1 MQCEG
6 VQLPARRSNWQPRE
20 RAWVAFEPQWEVR
33 GRELGRIRVGGR
45 RRRDQRRRGRRKVR
59 RMRVDGGGVR
69 RWGRKLRLRSLFDR
83 FLEVDGWCSSSV
95 MIWGFRSGSKSSE
108 SDSDSAAASPRE

>member
-1 MQCEG
+1 MQWDG

-20 RAWVAFEPQWEVR
+20 RAWVAFEPQCEVR

-69 RWGRKLRLRSLFDR
+69 RWRRKVRLFDR
-83 FLEVDGWCSSSV
+83 FLEVVEEGWCSSSV
-95 MIWGFRSGSKSSE
+95 MIWGFCSGSKSSE
-108 SDSDSAAASPRE
+108 SDADSASPRE

>member
-6 VQLPARRSNWQPRE
+6 VQLPARRSNLQPRE
-20 RAWVAFEPQWEVR
+20 TAWVAFEPQWEVR

-69 RWGRKLRLRSLFDR
+69 RWGRKVRLFDR
-83 FLEVDGWCSSSV
+83 FLEVVDGWCSSSV
-95 MIWGFRSGSKSSE
+95 MIWGFCSGSKSSE
-108 SDSDSAAASPRE
+108 SDSAAASPRE

>member
-1 MQCEG
+1 MQWDG

-69 RWGRKLRLRSLFDR
+69 RWGRKRLRSLLVR
-83 FLEVDGWCSSSV
+83 FLEDEEGWCSSSV
-95 MIWGFRSGSKSSE
+95 MIWGFCSGSKSSE
-108 SDSDSAAASPRE
+108 SDSAAASPRE

>member
-1 MQCEG
+1 MQWDG
-6 VQLPARRSNWQPRE
+6 VQLPARRSNLQPRE
-20 RAWVAFEPQWEVR
+20 RAWVAFEPQCEVR

-69 RWGRKLRLRSLFDR
+69 RWGRKVRLFDR
-83 FLEVDGWCSSSV
+83 FLEEVVDGWCSSSV
-95 MIWGFRSGSKSSE
+95 MIWGFCSGSKSSE
-108 SDSDSAAASPRE
+108 SDSAAASPRE

>member
-6 VQLPARRSNWQPRE
+6 VQLPARRSNLQPRE
-20 RAWVAFEPQWEVR
+20 RAWVAFEPQCEVR

-69 RWGRKLRLRSLFDR
+69 RWGRKVRLRSLFDR
-83 FLEVDGWCSSSV
+83 FLEVVEDGWCSSSV
-95 MIWGFRSGSKSSE
+95 MIWGFCSGSKSSE
-108 SDSDSAAASPRE
+108 SDSAAASPRE

>member
-6 VQLPARRSNWQPRE
+6 VQLPARRSNWQPKE
-20 RAWVAFEPQWEVR
+20 RAWVAFEPQCEVR

-45 RRRDQRRRGRRKVR
+45 RRRDQRRRGRKRVR

-69 RWGRKLRLRSLFDR
+69 RWGRKVRLFDR
-83 FLEVDGWCSSSV
+83 FLEEVEEGWCSSSV
-95 MIWGFRSGSKSSE
+95 MIWGFCSGSKSSE
-108 SDSDSAAASPRE
+108 SDSAAASPRE

>member
-1 MQCEG
+1 MQWDG
-6 VQLPARRSNWQPRE
+6 VQLPARRSNLHPRE
-20 RAWVAFEPQWEVR
+20 TAWVAFEPQCEVR

-69 RWGRKLRLRSLFDR
+69 RWGRKVRLRSLFGR
-83 FLEVDGWCSSSV
+83 FLEEVEEGWCSSSL
-95 MIWGFRSGSKSSE
+95 MIWGFCSGSKSSE
-108 SDSDSAAASPRE
+108 SDSAAASPRE